1 MANDYQIVY
10 SSIEGVRGWI
20 APRIR
25 AELYDHTDAEGD
37 MLFPVATAYLS
48 DYRGFPHTGLGIML
62 SFILVPD
69 QYRRL
74 GYAKALILAIK
85 ERFPELTTTDAISP
99 EGEAL
104 LDSLETVLGF
114 GIDSDND

>member
-1 MANDYQIVY
+1 MNQDYQIVY
-10 SSIEGVRGWI
+10 SEIVGVRGWI
-20 APRIR
+20 APRLR
-25 AELYDHTDAEGD
+25 AELFDHTDAEGD

-69 QYRRL
+69 QHRRL
-74 GYAKALILAIK
+74 GYAKALILALK
-85 ERFPELTTTDAISP
+85 EKYPDLVLTDPISP

-104 LDSLETVLGF
+104 EASLDRIPGF
-114 GIDSDND
+114 FQDRV